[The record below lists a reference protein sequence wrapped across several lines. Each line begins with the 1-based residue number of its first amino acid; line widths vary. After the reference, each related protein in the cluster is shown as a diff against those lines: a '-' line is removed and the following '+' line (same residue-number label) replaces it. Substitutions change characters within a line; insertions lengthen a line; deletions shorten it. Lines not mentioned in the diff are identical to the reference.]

1 MAVRTPLIPFTGEAK
16 AAGSVL
22 IKPESLQPT
31 GAFKLRGAYN
41 AVYAVTRDLDSCALP
56 DGVVA
61 HSSGN
66 HGFAVA
72 YAARLL
78 GISAAIVVPENAPAV
93 KTDAIESTGAELVRV
108 EPTLA
113 ARIAATDE
121 IARVRRYHPIAPFD
135 DRDVIAGQGTVGL
148 EIAEDFTAGPGQGA
162 GPPSAVLV
170 PVSGGGL
177 ISGIAVAVK
186 ALLPGT
192 RVIGVEPELA
202 ADARD
207 SLRAGARVAW
217 TSAQTSRTRAD
228 ALRVEQVGELT
239 FPHIQAY
246 VDDIVTVSEDE
257 MLDAIRELARRARLI
272 AEPGGAAAVAA
283 ALCRGAAELGISSA
297 TRAPGTVSASTVS
310 ASTGVP
316 RARGPRSSRC
326 CPAGTSNLPCWPT
339 SSACSPTLGS
349 VMRSVLAYTSARI
362 LMFGCAVILLYAAG
376 ARGILLLGLGLVIS
390 ALASYVLLNKQRA
403 IIAGKLNGRLS
414 KVGSRATEFRGRLE
428 EGTKS
433 EDEEDEEE
441 AVR

>member
-1 MAVRTPLIPFTGEAK
+1 VAELVSLDEIGTAARRLRGVTVRTPLIPFTGQAK
-16 AAGSVL
+16 GANTL
-22 IKPESLQPT
+22 LLKPESLQPT

-41 AVYAVTRDLDSCALP
+41 AVYAVTRDLDSCVRP

-78 GISAAIVVPENAPAV
+78 GISAAIVVPKNAPAV

-108 EPTLA
+108 EPTLT
-113 ARIAATDE
+113 ARIAATEE
-121 IARVRRYHPIAPFD
+121 IARVRRYHPVAPFD

-148 EIAEDFTAGPGQGA
+148 EIAEELTAGPDERSA
-162 GPPSAVLV
+162 AAVLV

-207 SLRAGARVAW
+207 SLHAGTRVAW
-217 TSAQTSRTRAD
+217 TSAQTARTRAD

-246 VDDIVTVSEDE
+246 VDDIVTVTEDE
-257 MLDAIRELARRARLI
+257 MLDAIRRLAWQARLI

-283 ALCRGAAELGISSA
+283 ALYRDPAELGITPA
-297 TRAPGTVSASTVS
+297 TDKPVVAVLSGGNVD
-310 ASTGVP
+310 
-316 RARGPRSSRC
+316 
-326 CPAGTSNLPCWPT
+326 
-339 SSACSPTLGS
+339 PTLLTEILQPES
-349 VMRSVLAYTSARI
+349 YT
-362 LMFGCAVILLYAAG
+362 G
-376 ARGILLLGLGLVIS
+376 
-390 ALASYVLLNKQRA
+390 
-403 IIAGKLNGRLS
+403 
-414 KVGSRATEFRGRLE
+414 
-428 EGTKS
+428 
-433 EDEEDEEE
+433 
-441 AVR
+441 

>member
-1 MAVRTPLIPFTGEAK
+1 VSLDEIGAAARRLRGVAVRTPLIPFTGPAK
-16 AAGSVL
+16 GARTLL

-41 AVYAVTRDLDSCALP
+41 AVYAVTRDLNSCVLP

-78 GISAAIVVPENAPAV
+78 GISAAIVVPKNAPAV

-113 ARIAATDE
+113 ARIAATEE
-121 IARVRRYHPIAPFD
+121 IARVRHYHPIAPFD

-148 EIAEDFTAGPGQGA
+148 EIAEDLSAGPDERPRNPQ
-162 GPPSAVLV
+162 PPAAVLV

-207 SLRAGARVAW
+207 SLRAGTRVAW
-217 TSAQTSRTRAD
+217 TAAQTSRTRAD

-246 VDDIVTVSEDE
+246 VDDIVTVTEDE
-257 MLDAIRELARRARLI
+257 MLDAIRRLAWQARLI

-283 ALCRGAAELGISSA
+283 ALYRDAAELGI
-297 TRAPGTVSASTVS
+297 T
-310 ASTGVP
+310 
-316 RARGPRSSRC
+316 
-326 CPAGTSNLPCWPT
+326 PAADQPVVAVLSGGNID
-339 SSACSPTLGS
+339 PTLLTEILQPES
-349 VMRSVLAYTSARI
+349 YT
-362 LMFGCAVILLYAAG
+362 G
-376 ARGILLLGLGLVIS
+376 
-390 ALASYVLLNKQRA
+390 
-403 IIAGKLNGRLS
+403 
-414 KVGSRATEFRGRLE
+414 
-428 EGTKS
+428 
-433 EDEEDEEE
+433 
-441 AVR
+441 

>member
-1 MAVRTPLIPFTGEAK
+1 VAELVSLDEIGTAARRLRGVTVRTSLIPFTGQAK
-16 AAGSVL
+16 GANTL
-22 IKPESLQPT
+22 LLKPESLQPT

-41 AVYAVTRDLDSCALP
+41 AVYAVTRDLDSCVLP

-78 GISAAIVVPENAPAV
+78 GLSAAIVVPKNAPAV

-113 ARIAATDE
+113 ARIAATEE
-121 IARVRRYHPIAPFD
+121 IARVRRYHPVAPFD

-148 EIAEDFTAGPGQGA
+148 EIAEELTAGPDERPA
-162 GPPSAVLV
+162 AAVLV

-207 SLRAGARVAW
+207 SLHAGSRVAW
-217 TSAQTSRTRAD
+217 TSAQTARTRAD

-246 VDDIVTVSEDE
+246 VDDIVTVTEDE
-257 MLDAIRELARRARLI
+257 MLDAIRRLAWQARLI

-283 ALCRGAAELGISSA
+283 ALYRDPAELGITPA
-297 TRAPGTVSASTVS
+297 TDKPVVAVLSGGNVD
-310 ASTGVP
+310 
-316 RARGPRSSRC
+316 
-326 CPAGTSNLPCWPT
+326 
-339 SSACSPTLGS
+339 PTLLTEILQPES
-349 VMRSVLAYTSARI
+349 YT
-362 LMFGCAVILLYAAG
+362 G
-376 ARGILLLGLGLVIS
+376 
-390 ALASYVLLNKQRA
+390 
-403 IIAGKLNGRLS
+403 
-414 KVGSRATEFRGRLE
+414 
-428 EGTKS
+428 
-433 EDEEDEEE
+433 
-441 AVR
+441 

>member
-1 MAVRTPLIPFTGEAK
+1 MAELVSLDEIGTAAGRLRGVAVRTPLVPFTGQTAAK
-16 AAGSVL
+16 LRVL

-41 AVYAVTRDLDSCALP
+41 AVYAVTRDLDSCTLP

-66 HGFAVA
+66 HGYAVA

-78 GISAAIVVPENAPAV
+78 GIRAAIVVPQNAPKV
-93 KTDAIESTGAELVRV
+93 KTDAIESAGAELVYV

-121 IARVRRYHPIAPFD
+121 IARLRRYHPVAPFD
-135 DRDVIAGQGTVGL
+135 DRDVIAGQGTIGL
-148 EIAEDFTAGPGQGA
+148 EVAEDLKGEQPQ
-162 GPPSAVLV
+162 AVLV

-177 ISGIAVAVK
+177 IAGIAVAVK

-207 SLRAGARVAW
+207 SLRSGTRVAW
-217 TSAQTSRTRAD
+217 SAEQASRTKAD

-246 VDDIVTVSEDE
+246 VDDIVTVSEGE
-257 MLDAIRELARRARLI
+257 LLDAIRRLARQARLI

-283 ALCRGAAELGISSA
+283 ALNCTASELGVTS
-297 TRAPGTVSASTVS
+297 GTVVAVLS
-310 ASTGVP
+310 G
-316 RARGPRSSRC
+316 GNID
-326 CPAGTSNLPCWPT
+326 PALLTE
-339 SSACSPTLGS
+339 
-349 VMRSVLAYTSARI
+349 I
-362 LMFGCAVILLYAAG
+362 LQTE
-376 ARGILLLGLGLVIS
+376 
-390 ALASYVLLNKQRA
+390 SYNR
-403 IIAGKLNGRLS
+403 
-414 KVGSRATEFRGRLE
+414 
-428 EGTKS
+428 
-433 EDEEDEEE
+433 
-441 AVR
+441 

>member
-1 MAVRTPLIPFTGEAK
+1 VAELVSLDEIGTAAKRLRGVAVRTPLIPFTGPVK
-16 AAGSVL
+16 AGPLLV
-22 IKPESLQPT
+22 KPESLQPT

-41 AVYAVTRDLDSCALP
+41 AVSAVTRDLDSCTLP

-93 KTDAIESTGAELVRV
+93 KTEAIEGAGAELVRV

-113 ARIAATDE
+113 ARIAATEE
-121 IARVRRYHPIAPFD
+121 IARVRRYHPVAPFD
-135 DRDVIAGQGTVGL
+135 DRDVIAGQGTIGL
-148 EIAEDFTAGPGQGA
+148 EIAEDFTAEPGQGA
-162 GPPSAVLV
+162 KQPAAVLV

-202 ADARD
+202 ADTRD
-207 SLRAGARVAW
+207 SLRAGTRVAW
-217 TSAQTSRTRAD
+217 TSAQTARTRAD

-257 MLDAIRELARRARLI
+257 MLDAIRQLARRARLI

-283 ALCRGAAELGISSA
+283 ALYRDAAELGITSA
-297 TRAPGTVSASTVS
+297 TGQPLVAVLSGGNIDSTLLTEILQTES
-310 ASTGVP
+310 YTG
-316 RARGPRSSRC
+316 
-326 CPAGTSNLPCWPT
+326 
-339 SSACSPTLGS
+339 
-349 VMRSVLAYTSARI
+349 
-362 LMFGCAVILLYAAG
+362 
-376 ARGILLLGLGLVIS
+376 
-390 ALASYVLLNKQRA
+390 
-403 IIAGKLNGRLS
+403 
-414 KVGSRATEFRGRLE
+414 
-428 EGTKS
+428 
-433 EDEEDEEE
+433 
-441 AVR
+441 

>member
-1 MAVRTPLIPFTGEAK
+1 VSLEEIGAAARRLRGVTVRTPLIPFTGKAK
-16 AAGSVL
+16 AASTLL

-41 AVYAVTRDLDSCALP
+41 AVYAVTRDLDSCILP
-56 DGVVA
+56 AGVVA

-121 IARVRRYHPIAPFD
+121 IARVRRYHPVAPFD

-148 EIAEDFTAGPGQGA
+148 EIAEDFAAAPGQEA
-162 GPPSAVLV
+162 KQPAAVLV
-170 PVSGGGL
+170 PISGGGL

-186 ALLPGT
+186 ARLPGT

-207 SLRAGARVAW
+207 SLRAGSRVAW
-217 TSAQTSRTRAD
+217 TSAQTARTRAD

-257 MLDAIRELARRARLI
+257 MLDAIRRLARQARLI
-272 AEPGGAAAVAA
+272 AEPGGAVAVAA
-283 ALCRGAAELGISSA
+283 ALCRDATELGIPSV
-297 TRAPGTVSASTVS
+297 THAPVVAVLSGGNVD
-310 ASTGVP
+310 
-316 RARGPRSSRC
+316 
-326 CPAGTSNLPCWPT
+326 
-339 SSACSPTLGS
+339 PTL
-349 VMRSVLAYTSARI
+349 LADILQTESYT
-362 LMFGCAVILLYAAG
+362 G
-376 ARGILLLGLGLVIS
+376 
-390 ALASYVLLNKQRA
+390 
-403 IIAGKLNGRLS
+403 
-414 KVGSRATEFRGRLE
+414 
-428 EGTKS
+428 
-433 EDEEDEEE
+433 
-441 AVR
+441 